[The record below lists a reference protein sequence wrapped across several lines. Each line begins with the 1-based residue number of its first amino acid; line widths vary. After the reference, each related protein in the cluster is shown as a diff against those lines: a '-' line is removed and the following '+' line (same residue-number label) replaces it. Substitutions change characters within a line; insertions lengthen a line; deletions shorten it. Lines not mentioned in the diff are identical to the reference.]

1 MCHRIWN
8 SSGVRKVMRCTEICH
23 VRAIVWFTVEPRAH
37 RFNRAL
43 PSLLEGQRSTTV
55 SSLPKQEVPWG
66 ELQGEISAVPTGRP
80 HAFQNMSPWP
90 ACPSLSGG
98 APSNAHTLPP
108 RPALPRRL
116 GQPRCSPRSPQHL
129 AAASALACCSPAL
142 RLHSWRPQASSQ
154 PHTGGS
160 PQASASSLGC
170 SLWACALAKA
180 SHPHG

>member
-66 ELQGEISAVPTGRP
+66 ELRGEISAVPTGRP
-80 HAFQNMSPWP
+80 HAFQNMSPRP

-108 RPALPRRL
+108 RPALPRL